1 MIKYTILI
9 STLLTTILITNSF
22 ANNFKE
28 YIIKNSNKI
37 VKIQVKEEN
46 NQLTTSND
54 YIFNNSSTIQIRFNN
69 ITPNIIKEFEKRY
82 NLKLK
87 NVLVI
92 GDYIYK
98 HNSKDILK
106 LIEEIVNNQD
116 DNIIHVKPS
125 WAIPMMMY

>member
-1 MIKYTILI
+1 MVKYTILI

-46 NQLTTSND
+46 NQLITSNG

>member
-46 NQLTTSND
+46 NQLITSND